1 MVAAALEQAQRE
13 RQGERE
19 TEDKK
24 GGSVADLSTNGDETR
39 RGGATVPIGVGIG
52 LDGK

>member
-19 TEDKK
+19 KEDKK
-24 GGSVADLSTNGDETR
+24 GGSVADLSINGDETR
-39 RGGATVPIGVGIG
+39 RGGATVPIGVGTG